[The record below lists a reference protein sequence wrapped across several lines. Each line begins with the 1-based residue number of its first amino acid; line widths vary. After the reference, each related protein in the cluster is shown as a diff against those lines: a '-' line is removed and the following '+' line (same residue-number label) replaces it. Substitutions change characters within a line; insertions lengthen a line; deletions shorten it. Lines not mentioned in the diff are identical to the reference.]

1 MRPYAVFVHEDV
13 LALLMRGP
21 DRGAL
26 ILKFIQQIAADPY
39 LVGDFKDS
47 DDIGRPLEVKLVGS
61 YAITYWADHAVKEIK
76 IVNLEPAGS

>member
-13 LALLMRGP
+13 LTLLMRA
-21 DRGAL
+21 RGRCAL
-26 ILKFIQQIAADPY
+26 ILNFIEQIAADPY
-39 LVGDFKDS
+39 LAGDFKDS

-76 IVNLEPAGS
+76 IINVEPAGS